1 MAAVGCCS
9 FIKNAKAYEA
19 QLDIHSIISPCRHY
33 DAKRIYGTTK
43 LANLLMAKE
52 LARRLKPHN
61 VVSNAVHPGSVQTD
75 LFRNIPFLGH
85 VVYQIMGILFKSAKV
100 EKDKS
105 SWRVSKIRT
114 PET

>member
-1 MAAVGCCS
+1 MVLTVIGT
-9 FIKNAKAYEA
+9 KKKY
-19 QLDIHSIISPCRHY
+19 PCRHY

-85 VVYQIMGILFKSAKV
+85 VVYHIMGMLFKSAKV
-100 EKDKS
+100 KINLLQVGRCGHS
-105 SWRVSKIRT
+105 LVVSLLHHLLM
-114 PET
+114 